1 MRLRKIVMQNF
12 KQYYGEQTI
21 EFSGVNE
28 DDKSNVTVVYGE
40 NGRGKTTLY
49 RSMLFGFYGDRY
61 LEQDE
66 FEDNKDSVIYLANL
80 KAIDEAA
87 ERGKG
92 ITVGVTI
99 DFSHNNER
107 YEIRRYF
114 NAIKDQ
120 NGEIHEDLPS
130 VKLTIIKDDGNTE
143 YHDESKNDDIREIIN
158 SILDERVKNYFLFDG
173 ERIESLT
180 KASKKQKENIRTGI
194 KNLLKID
201 NLFLLK
207 QALEESKRDLNSEL
221 KKISTGEMFKNL
233 QEIEAVDEKLANIQN
248 KIDSIVKD
256 LNFAESQKAEID
268 RKLKEIEE
276 QRPTLNRIL
285 DLEKAIDALK
295 EEHSQSNQQMVEL
308 TSSLSVLL
316 AKDTVGELIADLEG
330 QRIRGEVPSEIKTE
344 LIDRLLNEMSCIC
357 GRELS
362 IGSKEYESLLN
373 WKQKSNT
380 QVYEKHAMK
389 LFGDLKTTASHIM
402 YSSNS
407 ISQSLTNAAQ
417 IEEQLEIYTNDYERL
432 KKDVGEISEQDMV
445 NDFQY
450 RDTLM
455 KDIARAEQ
463 QLESYEAERDEA
475 LKYKET
481 LEKKQKSLKVEN
493 ELQAQITRQLEI
505 VDKSLT
511 ALNEI
516 IQSFEQE
523 IKVELESKANDI
535 FKNLID
541 EGGSTNLKKII
552 VKDNYTL
559 DVLDWSG
566 RPFLANISAG
576 QRQIISL
583 SFITA
588 LAAVAGGTSMLEI
601 PLFMDTPFGRLS
613 PDHRYN
619 LVSHIPTIT
628 PQWILLVTGSEFKE
642 DEEAKFLKDTGK
654 WGKFYL
660 LDAISEGVTKIEE
673 VSPEDLSNIKAIE
686 RSKSI

>member
-1 MRLRKIVMQNF
+1 MRLVKITMKNF
-12 KQYYGEQTI
+12 KQYYGEQSI
-21 EFSGVNE
+21 SFSGSE
-28 DDKSNVTVVYGE
+28 DDESQNVTVVYGE

-66 FEDNKDSVIYLANL
+66 YEDNKDSIIYLANL
-80 KAIDEAA
+80 RAIDEAA
-87 ERGKG
+87 VQNSG
-92 ITVGVTI
+92 IEVGVTI
-99 DFSHNNER
+99 EFTHNDEK
-107 YEIRRYF
+107 YEISRYF
-114 NAIKDQ
+114 NAIKDEK
-120 NGEIHEDLPS
+120 GEIHEDLPS
-130 VKLTIIKDDGNTE
+130 VKFTIIKNNGNTE
-143 YHDESKNDDIREIIN
+143 YLDDTKLDEIREIIN

-180 KASKKQKENIRTGI
+180 KASKKQKENIRIGI

-207 QALEESKRDLNSEL
+207 QALEENKKDLNSEL
-221 KKISTGEMFKNL
+221 KKISTGEMHRNL
-233 QEIEAVDEKLANIQN
+233 QQLEEVSERISDIQSLIEIKERDLEIAENQ
-248 KIDSIVKD
+248 KD
-256 LNFAESQKAEID
+256 IID
-268 RKLKEIEE
+268 RKLKKLEE

-285 DLEKAIDALK
+285 EIEKAIDKLN
-295 EEHSQSNQQMVEL
+295 EEKKNNNQQMVEL
-308 TSSLSVLL
+308 TSSLSILL
-316 AKDTVGELIADLEG
+316 AKDLVAELIADIEG

-357 GRELS
+357 GRE
-362 IGSKEYESLLN
+362 INIDSKEYESLLD

-389 LFGDLKTTASHIM
+389 LFGDFKTTTSKII
-402 YSSNS
+402 YSSDS
-407 ISQSLTNAAQ
+407 ISQSLSNAAQ

-432 KKDVGEISEQDMV
+432 KKDIGEVSEEEMV

-450 RDTLM
+450 RDSLIA
-455 KDIARAEQ
+455 DIIRAKEQ
-463 QLESYEAERDEA
+463 IERYEEDLIDA
-475 LKYKET
+475 LKKKES
-481 LEKKQKSLKVEN
+481 LEKKQKSLRVEN
-493 ELQAQITRQLEI
+493 ELQSQITRQLEI
-505 VDKSLT
+505 VDKSLG

-516 IQSFEQE
+516 IKSFEQE
-523 IKVELESKANDI
+523 IKVELEAKANEI
-535 FKNLID
+535 FKHLID

-588 LAAVAGGTSMLEI
+588 LAAVAGGTSILEI

-628 PQWILLVTGSEFKE
+628 PQWVLLVTGSEFKE
-642 DEEAKFLKDTGK
+642 DEEAKYLMETGK

-660 LDAISEGVTKIEE
+660 LDAISEGVTRIEE
-673 VSPEDLSNIKAIE
+673 MAPYDLPMIKAKE
-686 RSKSI
+686 RNKSK

>member
-1 MRLRKIVMQNF
+1 MENF
-12 KQYYGEQTI
+12 KQYYGEQSI
-21 EFSGVNE
+21 LFAGANE
-28 DDKSNVTVVYGE
+28 EDYSNVTVVFGE

-66 FEDNKDSVIYLANL
+66 YEDNKDSIIYLANL
-80 KAIDEAA
+80 KAVDEAA
-87 ERGKG
+87 KHRKG
-92 ITVGVTI
+92 IQVGVTI
-99 DFSHNNER
+99 EFYHNNES
-107 YEIRRYF
+107 YEINRCF
-114 NAIKDQ
+114 KAIKDQ

-130 VKLTIIKDDGNTE
+130 VKLTIIKKDGNTE
-143 YHDESKNDDIREIIN
+143 YLDEYKIDEIREIIN

-180 KASKKQKENIRTGI
+180 KASKKQKDNIRNGI

-207 QALEESKRDLNSEL
+207 QALEENKKDLNSEL
-221 KKISTGEMFKNL
+221 KKISTGEMLKNL
-233 QEIEAVDEKLANIQN
+233 QEIEEVDGKLANIQST
-248 KIDSIVKD
+248 IDSKQND
-256 LNFAESQKAEID
+256 LNYAESQKADID
-268 RKLKEIEE
+268 RELKKIKD
-276 QRPTLNRIL
+276 QRPALNKIL
-285 DLEKAIDALK
+285 DLEKSIDALE
-295 EEHSQSNQQMVEL
+295 EEHRKSNQQMIEQ

-316 AKDTVGELIADLEG
+316 AKDFVGELIADLEE
-330 QRIRGEVPSEIKTE
+330 QRIRGDVPSEVKTE

-380 QVYEKHAMK
+380 QIYEKHAMK
-389 LFGDLKTTASHIM
+389 LFGDLKTTEAHIR
-402 YSSNS
+402 YSSSS
-407 ISQSLTNAAQ
+407 ISEILLNSAQ

-432 KKDVGEISEQDMV
+432 KTEVGGISEQGMV

-450 RDTLM
+450 RDTLT
-455 KDIARAEQ
+455 KEIARAEQ
-463 QLESYEAERDEA
+463 QLQGYGEEFNEA
-475 LKYKET
+475 LKYKED

-493 ELQAQITRQLEI
+493 ELQDQIKRQLEI
-505 VDKSLT
+505 IDRSLS

-523 IKVELESKANDI
+523 IKVELEAKTNDI

-541 EGGSTNLKKII
+541 DGGATNLKKII

-588 LAAVAGGTSMLEI
+588 LASVAGGKSMLEI

-613 PDHRYN
+613 PDHRYR
-619 LVSHIPTIT
+619 LVNHIPTIT

-642 DEEAKFLKDTGK
+642 NEEAKFLKDTGK
-654 WGKFYL
+654 WGEFYL
-660 LDAISEGVTKIEE
+660 LNAISEGETKIEK
-673 VSPEDLSNIKAIE
+673 VSPDDLSILKVKE
-686 RSKSI
+686 GSKSK

>member
-1 MRLRKIVMQNF
+1 MRLKKIVMQNF
-12 KQYYGEQTI
+12 KQYYGEQSI
-21 EFSGVNE
+21 VFSGASE
-28 DDKSNVTVVYGE
+28 GDKSNVTVVYGE

-49 RSMLFGFYGDRY
+49 RSMLFGFYGDRF

-66 FEDNKDSVIYLANL
+66 YEDNKDSIIYLANL
-80 KAIDEAA
+80 KAIDDAA
-87 ERGKG
+87 EEGKG
-92 ITVGVTI
+92 IHVGVTI
-99 DFSHNNER
+99 EFTHNGEL
-107 YEIRRYF
+107 YQISRYF

-120 NGEIHEDLPS
+120 RGDIHEDSPS
-130 VKLTIIKDDGNTE
+130 VKLTIIKNEGNTE
-143 YHDESKNDDIREIIN
+143 HLDETKSEEIRDIIN

-173 ERIESLT
+173 ERIEALT
-180 KASKKQKENIRTGI
+180 KASKKQKENIRMGI

-207 QALEESKRDLNSEL
+207 QALEENRKDLNSDL
-221 KKISTGEMFKNL
+221 KKISTGDMLRNL
-233 QEIEAVDEKLANIQN
+233 QQLEEADVKISDIQEKIRNLL
-248 KIDSIVKD
+248 KD
-256 LNFAESQKAEID
+256 LQYAEKQKADID
-268 RKLKEIEE
+268 RKLNEIEN
-276 QRPTLNRIL
+276 QRPTLDKIL
-285 DLEKAIDALK
+285 TLEKTIDSL
-295 EEHSQSNQQMVEL
+295 EEERKNINQNMVGL

-316 AKDTVGELIADLEG
+316 AKDVVGKLIVDIEG

-357 GRELS
+357 GRELN
-362 IGSKEYESLLN
+362 IGSKEYESLLD

-380 QVYEKHAMK
+380 QMYEKHAMK
-389 LFGDLKTTASHIM
+389 LFGDLKTTASHIT
-402 YSSNS
+402 YTSGS
-407 ISQSLTNAAQ
+407 ISESLSNAAQ
-417 IEEQLEIYTNDYERL
+417 IEEQLEIHTNDYELL
-432 KKDVGEISEQDMV
+432 KKDVGEVSETDMV

-450 RDTLM
+450 RDSLM

-463 QLESYEAERDEA
+463 QLENHEEDLEVAI
-475 LKYKET
+475 KHKEL
-481 LEKKQKSLKVEN
+481 LEKKQKSLDVEN
-493 ELQAQITRQLEI
+493 ELQAQIKRKVEI
-505 VDKSLT
+505 VDKSLA

-516 IQSFEQE
+516 IQSFEEE
-523 IKVELESKANDI
+523 IKVELEAKANEI
-535 FKNLID
+535 FKHLID
-541 EGGSTNLKKII
+541 DGGSTNLKKII

-588 LAAVAGGTSMLEI
+588 LAEVAGDSSILEI

-613 PDHRYN
+613 PEHRHN

-642 DEEAKFLKDTGK
+642 DEEAKFLKETGK

-660 LDAISEGVTKIEE
+660 LDAVSEGVTMIEE
-673 VSPEDLSNIKAIE
+673 MSPDDLSTIKAKE
-686 RSKSI
+686 RNNS